1 MTYEQ
6 IMSLLDKGMTPD
18 QVMEIMRAPAPEPQ
32 QETAPEQESTQP
44 EQPPEPAQQP
54 EPVQQPDQSGAILA
68 ALDKLT
74 KTVQAAAI
82 LGSRQPETP
91 PPQTSSDIILGS
103 IKQRQGIK
111 D

>member
-1 MTYEQ
+1 MTYDQ

-18 QVMEIMRAPAPEPQ
+18 QVMEIMRAPAPEP
-32 QETAPEQESTQP
+32 ETEQ
-44 EQPPEPAQQP
+44 EPAQQP
-54 EPVQQPDQSGAILA
+54 EPQQPEQQPEPAQQPDQSGAILA

-91 PPQTSSDIILGS
+91 PPQSTSDIILGS

>member
-1 MTYEQ
+1 MTYDQ
-6 IMSLLDKGMTPD
+6 IMNLLDKGMTPD
-18 QVMEIMRAPAPEPQ
+18 QVMEIMRAPAPEP
-32 QETAPEQESTQP
+32 EPEQQ
-44 EQPPEPAQQP
+44 PEPAQQPEPQQPEQPP

>member
-1 MTYEQ
+1 MTYDQ

-18 QVMEIMRAPAPEPQ
+18 QVMEIMRAPAPEPEPEPQ
-32 QETAPEQESTQP
+32 Q
-44 EQPPEPAQQP
+44 EPAQQP
-54 EPVQQPDQSGAILA
+54 EPQQPEQQPEPAQQPDQSGAILA

-74 KTVQAAAI
+74 KTVQAVAI

-91 PPQTSSDIILGS
+91 PPQTSSDIILSS
-103 IKQRQGIK
+103 IRQRQGIK

>member
-18 QVMEIMRAPAPEPQ
+18 QVMEIMRAPAPEP
-32 QETAPEQESTQP
+32 EPEQ
-44 EQPPEPAQQP
+44 EPAQQP
-54 EPVQQPDQSGAILA
+54 EPQQPEQPQEPAQQPDQSAAILA

-91 PPQTSSDIILGS
+91 PPQSSSDIILSS

>member
-18 QVMEIMRAPAPEPQ
+18 QVMEIMRAPALPQ
-32 QETAPEQESTQP
+32 QP
-44 EQPPEPAQQP
+44 EQPPEPAQQS
-54 EPVQQPDQSGAILA
+54 DQSGAILA

>member
-1 MTYEQ
+1 MTYDQ

-18 QVMEIMRAPAPEPQ
+18 QVMEIMRAPAPEP
-32 QETAPEQESTQP
+32 EPEQEPAQP
-44 EQPPEPAQQP
+44 EQQPEPAQQP

-91 PPQTSSDIILGS
+91 PPQSSSDIILGS

>member
-18 QVMEIMRAPAPEPQ
+18 QVMEIMRAPAPEPEQ
-32 QETAPEQESTQP
+32 QQ
-44 EQPPEPAQQP
+44 EPAQQP
-54 EPVQQPDQSGAILA
+54 EPQQTEQQPEPAQQPDQSGAILA

>member
-1 MTYEQ
+1 MTYDQ

-18 QVMEIMRAPAPEPQ
+18 QVMEIMRAPAPDPEPEQ
-32 QETAPEQESTQP
+32 QPEQEPQQP
-44 EQPPEPAQQP
+44 EQPQEPA
-54 EPVQQPDQSGAILA
+54 QQPDQSGAILA

>member
-1 MTYEQ
+1 MTYDQ

-32 QETAPEQESTQP
+32 QETAPEPAQP
-44 EQPPEPAQQP
+44 EQQP
-54 EPVQQPDQSGAILA
+54 EPAQQPDQSGAILA

>member
-1 MTYEQ
+1 MTYDQ

-18 QVMEIMRAPAPEPQ
+18 QVMEIMRAPAPEP
-32 QETAPEQESTQP
+32 EPEQQ
-44 EQPPEPAQQP
+44 QEPAQQP
-54 EPVQQPDQSGAILA
+54 EPQQPEQQPEPAQQPDQSGAILA

-91 PPQTSSDIILGS
+91 PPQTSSDIILSS
-103 IKQRQGIK
+103 IRQRQGIK

>member
-18 QVMEIMRAPAPEPQ
+18 QVMEIMRAPAPEPEQQ
-32 QETAPEQESTQP
+32 QEPAQQLEPQQP
-44 EQPPEPAQQP
+44 EQPPEPA
-54 EPVQQPDQSGAILA
+54 QQPDQSGAILA

-82 LGSRQPETP
+82 LGSRQPENP

>member
-1 MTYEQ
+1 MTYNQ

-18 QVMEIMRAPAPEPQ
+18 QVMEIMRAPAPEP
-32 QETAPEQESTQP
+32 EP
-44 EQPPEPAQQP
+44 EQPPEPEPQQPEQQP
-54 EPVQQPDQSGAILA
+54 EPAQQPAQQPDQSSAILA

-91 PPQTSSDIILGS
+91 PPQTSSDIILSS

-111 D
+111 E

>member
-1 MTYEQ
+1 MTYDQ

-18 QVMEIMRAPAPEPQ
+18 QVMEIMRAPAPEPEPQ
-32 QETAPEQESTQP
+32 QESVPEPEPQQP
-44 EQPPEPAQQP
+44 EQQP
-54 EPVQQPDQSGAILA
+54 EPAQQPDQSGAILA

-91 PPQTSSDIILGS
+91 PPQTSSDIILGN